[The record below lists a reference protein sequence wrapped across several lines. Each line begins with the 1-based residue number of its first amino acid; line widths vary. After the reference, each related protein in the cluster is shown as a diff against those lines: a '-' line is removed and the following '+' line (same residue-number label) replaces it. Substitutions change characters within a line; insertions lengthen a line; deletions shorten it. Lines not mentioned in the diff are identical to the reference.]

1 MKNAKNKPYWYSWA
15 GNGYMDLHEKSLNS
29 PFSNTD
35 ELRSIQEGIYLVFK
49 VRVRTVGQKQGAQL
63 GSA

>member
-1 MKNAKNKPYWYSWA
+1 
-15 GNGYMDLHEKSLNS
+15 MDLHEKSLNS
-29 PFSNTD
+29 PFNNTD

-49 VRVRTVGQKQGAQL
+49 VRVRTMGQKQGAQL